1 MSVAARVFRGYG
13 NGTVIG
19 SVDERVHRGYI
30 SGVAVITPD
39 IDGRVKL
46 TSSTLKHTTS
56 SSTVAHKMTSKTGK
70 HTYL

>member
-13 NGTVIG
+13 NGTVTG
-19 SVDERVHRGYI
+19 TVDERVHRGYI

-46 TSSTLKHTTS
+46 SSNTAKHTTS
-56 SSTVAHKMTSKTGK
+56 SSTLVHKMVSKTGK